1 MGCLELVND
10 KDMKDTLKTS
20 FKAVAMLIYLAF
32 AIVASSGAFSTRED
46 IYIVAGIGN
55 LLASLYVIYKYV
67 NK

>member
-1 MGCLELVND
+1 MELVND

-32 AIVASSGAFSTRED
+32 AIVASSGAFSTREG